1 VVFLDIGGVL
11 YEDRWYFEAI
21 REALRDLGAE
31 FTDEEYAAEYDR
43 CRNAQ
48 SGSFRA
54 RLARRFLP
62 GADPSEVTL
71 QAAKRWHYP
80 PEALLPDVRPCLER
94 LGARYRLGVVAN
106 QQSWIRETMQRDG
119 IERFFEIWA
128 VSEDVGID
136 KPDRRL
142 FEHALREANAEPA
155 NSVMCGDRLD
165 YDIRPAKDAGM
176 RTVWMLRGEA
186 PIDPT
191 PEQLEEPDAAVR
203 SLEELPETLERLR

>member
-1 VVFLDIGGVL
+1 MVLLDIGGVL

-54 RLARRFLP
+54 RLTRRFLP
-62 GADPSEVTL
+62 GIAPSEVTL
-71 QAAKRWHYP
+71 HAAKRWHYP
-80 PEALLPDVRPCLER
+80 PEALLPDVCPCLER
-94 LGARYRLGVVAN
+94 LGSRYRLGVIAN
-106 QQSWIRETMQRDG
+106 QQSWIRDAMRRDG

-142 FEHALREANAEPA
+142 FEHALRVSHVEPA
-155 NSVMCGDRLD
+155 NAAMCGDRLD

-176 RTVWMLRGEA
+176 RTVWVLRGEA
-186 PIDPT
+186 PSEPT
-191 PEQLEEPDAAVR
+191 ADQLEEPDASVR
-203 SLEELPETLERLR
+203 SLEELPGAVEHLR

>member
-1 VVFLDIGGVL
+1 VVFLDVGGVL
-11 YEDRWYFEAI
+11 YEDRCYFTAI

-31 FTDEEYAAEYDR
+31 FTDEQYAAEYDR

-71 QAAKRWHYP
+71 QAAKRWLYP
-80 PEALLPDVRPCLER
+80 PEALLPDVRSCLEELR
-94 LGARYRLGVVAN
+94 GRYRLGVIAN
-106 QQSWIRETMQRDG
+106 QQSWIRDAMRRDG

-128 VSEDVGID
+128 VSEDVGFD

-142 FEHALREANAEPA
+142 FEHALREAHAEAVNA
-155 NSVMCGDRLD
+155 VMCGDRLD

-176 RTVWMLRGEA
+176 RTVWVLRGEA
-186 PIDPT
+186 PNDPT
-191 PEQLEEPDAAVR
+191 SEQLEEPDAAVG
-203 SLEELPETLERLR
+203 SLADLPETLERLR